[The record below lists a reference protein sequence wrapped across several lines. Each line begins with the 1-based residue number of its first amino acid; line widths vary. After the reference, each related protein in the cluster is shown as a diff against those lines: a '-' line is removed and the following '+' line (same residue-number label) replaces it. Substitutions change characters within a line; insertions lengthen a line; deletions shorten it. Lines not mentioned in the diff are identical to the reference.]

1 MARVDGNNVFSKNL
15 HGETGVTDST
25 DLQLVKDYYRLQI
38 LFNQI
43 LFQLKPP
50 MTLYSS
56 ADFDNF
62 VLSMPNLLTFSGTI
76 TDDNTFYYNNEAS
89 LLESFT
95 YDENLITNYRSFSS
109 TLINTLTQAITEYY
123 KVKTLETENV
133 ALLTYKEILE
143 DRTKLLDYISE
154 IQKTTYLFSAE
165 ATYTNNLEIKPWYK
179 EYLERYGAP
188 GDGIFDND
196 LLTAIIQEMIESGEI
211 TDSELIY

>member
-1 MARVDGNNVFSKNL
+1 
-15 HGETGVTDST
+15 
-25 DLQLVKDYYRLQI
+25 
-38 LFNQI
+38 
-43 LFQLKPP
+43 
-50 MTLYSS
+50 
-56 ADFDNF
+56 
-62 VLSMPNLLTFSGTI
+62 MPNLLTFSGTI
-76 TDDNTFYYNNEAS
+76 TDDNTFYYNNEAG
-89 LLESFT
+89 LLDEYS
-95 YDENLITNYRSFSS
+95 YDKNLITNYRTFSS

-123 KVKTLETENV
+123 KVKTLESENV
-133 ALLTYKEILE
+133 TLLTYKEILE